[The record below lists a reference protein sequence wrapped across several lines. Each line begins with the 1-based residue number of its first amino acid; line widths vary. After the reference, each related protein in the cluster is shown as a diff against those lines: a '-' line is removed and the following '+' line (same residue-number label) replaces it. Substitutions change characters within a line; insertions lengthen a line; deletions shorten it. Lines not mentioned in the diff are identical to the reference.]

1 MNNVPHARE
10 MRQLF
15 SDDVVASVRAAL
27 AARVPRLRTFLE
39 YPEMNAEL
47 DTYRIGT
54 LLEGIRDLATALSA
68 DGKRVRVCV
77 QGSLGA
83 GAFEVRYRRQWA
95 LRLADGSPIHFVR

>member
-1 MNNVPHARE
+1 
-10 MRQLF
+10 
-15 SDDVVASVRAAL
+15 
-27 AARVPRLRTFLE
+27 
-39 YPEMNAEL
+39 MNAEL

-83 GAFEVRYRRQWA
+83 GAFQVRYRRQWA